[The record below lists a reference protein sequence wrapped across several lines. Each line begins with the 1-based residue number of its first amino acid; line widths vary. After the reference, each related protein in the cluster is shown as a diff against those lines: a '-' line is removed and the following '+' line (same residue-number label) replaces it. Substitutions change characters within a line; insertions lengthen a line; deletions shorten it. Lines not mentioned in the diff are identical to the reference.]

1 MKKTVIGLDFG
12 SDSVRA
18 LLAEAENGRELATAV
33 HEYSRWKKGLY
44 CNPGAQSFR
53 QHPLDYLEGMETVV
67 REVLKGR
74 DASQVAGIGIDTTG
88 STPCAVDEHGIP
100 LSLKPEFA
108 EDPDAMFILWKDHT
122 AAEEAARINRI
133 AESSGKTDY
142 TKYEG
147 GIYSCEWFWAKI
159 LHVLRT
165 DERVGREAF
174 SWVEHCDW
182 IPAVLTGNTNPLTL
196 KRSRCAAGHKAMWH
210 RDWNGLPPEEFLRE
224 VDPRLSGLR
233 ARLYSETCPSDV
245 RAGTLS
251 PEWAARLGLPETVAV
266 GVGAF
271 DCHFGAV
278 GAGIRPKQLVKVVGT
293 STCDMV
299 LAPEGVGCVRG
310 ICGQVDGSILPGKI
324 GLEAG
329 QSAFGDVY
337 AWFRRLLEWNGK
349 QVRLEEL
356 EAGAAAIPPGSDG
369 LLALDWLNGRRT
381 PDANPFVS
389 GALFGLR
396 IGTTAPMIFRA
407 LVESTAFGARKIAE
421 RFREEG
427 IPVDSVTAVGGISR
441 KSPLVMQIC
450 ADVLNMPIR
459 TVRSDQVCAL
469 GAAMFAAVN
478 AGLYEKTEDA
488 MNAMGSGTDKVYH
501 PDPHNAALYEAIYQ
515 KYCRY
520 GTMTEKEIMNE
531 L

>member
-1 MKKTVIGLDFG
+1 MGNTVIGLDFG

-18 LLAEAENGRELATAV
+18 LLADAENGLELAAAV
-33 HEYSRWKKGLY
+33 HEYSRWKKGSY
-44 CNPGAQSFR
+44 CDPARNSFR
-53 QHPLDYLEGMETVV
+53 QHPLDYLEGMESVI
-67 REVLKGR
+67 REVLKGQ
-74 DASQVAGIGIDTTG
+74 DASKVAGIGVDTTG
-88 STPCAVDEHGIP
+88 STPCPVDAHGLP
-100 LSLKPEFA
+100 LALLPGFA
-108 EDPDAMFILWKDHT
+108 DDPDAMFILWKDHT
-122 AAEEAARINRI
+122 AVEEAARINRV
-133 AESSGKTDY
+133 ANSRKENNY

-159 LHVLRT
+159 LHTLRT
-165 DERVGREAF
+165 NEKVRNAAF

-182 IPAVLTGNTNPLTL
+182 IPAVLTGNTNPLTM

-224 VDPRLSGLR
+224 IDPLLAGLR
-233 ARLYSETCPSDV
+233 ERLYTDTNTSDI

-251 PEWAARLGLPETVAV
+251 TEWAQRLGLLETVAV

-278 GAGIRPKQLVKVVGT
+278 GAGIRPRQLVKVIGT
-293 STCDMV
+293 STCDMI
-299 LAPEGVGCVRG
+299 LAPEGTGCVRG
-310 ICGQVDGSILPGKI
+310 ICGQVDGSILPGMI

-337 AWFRRLLEWNGK
+337 AWFKRLLEWNGTAI
-349 QVRLEEL
+349 RLNELEEQ
-356 EAGAAAIPPGSDG
+356 AALIPPGSNG

-381 PDANPFVS
+381 PDANPFLS
-389 GALFGLR
+389 GALFGVK
-396 IGTTAPMIFRA
+396 IGSTAPMLFRA
-407 LVESTAFGARKIAE
+407 LIESTAFGARKITE

-427 IPVDSVTAVGGISR
+427 IPVDTVTAVGGIAR

-478 AGLYEKTEDA
+478 AGVYDKAEDA
-488 MNAMGSGTDKVYH
+488 MEAMSGGTDRVYE
-501 PDPHNAALYEAIYQ
+501 PVPENAALYESLYK

-520 GTMTEKEIMNE
+520 GAMTEKEIMNE